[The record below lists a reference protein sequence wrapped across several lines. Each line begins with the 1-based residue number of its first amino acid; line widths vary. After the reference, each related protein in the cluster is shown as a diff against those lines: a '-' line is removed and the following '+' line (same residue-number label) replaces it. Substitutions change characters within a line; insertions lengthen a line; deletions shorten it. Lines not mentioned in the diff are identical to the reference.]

1 MTVIL
6 VPKTHSRRNCQSS
19 GSYLRVAEQ
28 IGNISWAMGLLPNRT
43 RAPHLHP
50 VHPLSLGPMIL
61 QMRYVEAGWEAN
73 VLQACERYWNAEMC
87 VLTILETS
95 VSSSVFGAIF
105 EMQIGLGEV
114 GEIEVVFEFF
124 SWIAF
129 WGVRLCVWWMVFS
142 WVSSV
147 SFSS

>member
-1 MTVIL
+1 
-6 VPKTHSRRNCQSS
+6 
-19 GSYLRVAEQ
+19 
-28 IGNISWAMGLLPNRT
+28 
-43 RAPHLHP
+43 
-50 VHPLSLGPMIL
+50 MIL

-147 SFSS
+147 SFSSWHVVVGCAF